1 MKKSKTLRAAIYAR
15 YSTKHQNES
24 SIEDQVRACRK
35 ICEREGFKVVETF
48 SDAAISGGTARRPG
62 YQALLAAARGR
73 AFDVIVAE
81 SSSRLWRETAEQW
94 RALKEW
100 ANNDIDVVCH
110 GIDTRRPESS
120 ILLSVTGAAN
130 EAFRQEIGRRTREG
144 QVGLAE
150 KGHVAGGRTYGYRNV
165 KRREGKREVTERVIE
180 QTEAKIVR
188 RIYKLRAEGHSAL
201 AIARA
206 LNADDIPSPGAAW
219 ARTSAIKATWRASA
233 LIGDPRFGT
242 GILSNPLY
250 RGRAIWGRMKWKRS
264 ASDSRIRKPIPVPEK
279 EWIVHEV
286 PHLRIVDE
294 RLFDKVQALQAQDTP
309 FKAAIRKG
317 IRMSPNRGKG
327 SYWLSGILV
336 CDLCGSNLQA
346 SGSESYACPSHSA
359 GKCAN
364 NLRFKRSDIE
374 AEMLK
379 TVRDELLQ
387 PARLQ
392 AEMRRVAKELAVLE
406 RQERDAMHQTP
417 AGDEM
422 RRVEAKIKSVRSLNL
437 GVAAEYAAVRELEAE
452 RDALAARAAKKLTPG
467 LQEARQ
473 MLAQLPKIA
482 AMFDKRLEATLTGGK
497 ATRDEMR
504 VISDATRELIVGG
517 VIRMRPKN
525 GTMTGRVDLL
535 GLGEKALRVAG
546 TTRRA
551 RVSGSGGRI

>member
-1 MKKSKTLRAAIYAR
+1 MYAR
-15 YSTKHQNES
+15 YSTQHQNES
-24 SIEDQVRACRK
+24 SIEDQIRACRK
-35 ICEREGFKVVETF
+35 ICDREGFKVVDTF
-48 SDAAISGGTARRPG
+48 PDAAISGGTARRPG
-62 YQALLAAARGR
+62 YQALLAAARVG

-100 ANNDIDVVCH
+100 ANKEIHVVCH
-110 GIDTRRPESS
+110 GIDTRRPESN

-150 KGHVAGGRTYGYRNV
+150 KGYVAGGRTYGYRNV
-165 KRREGKREVTERVIE
+165 KRTVGGREMTERVIE
-180 QTEAKIVR
+180 PREAKIVR
-188 RIYKLRAEGHSAL
+188 RIFKLRAEGHSPL
-201 AIARA
+201 AICRV
-206 LNADDIPSPGAAW
+206 LNADNIPSPGAAW
-219 ARTSAIKATWRASA
+219 ARTSGIKPTWRASA

-242 GILSNPLY
+242 GMLSNPLY
-250 RGRAIWGRMKWKRS
+250 RGRAVWGRMKWKRD
-264 ASDSRIRKPIPVPEK
+264 AGDSSIRIPVPVPEK
-279 EWIVHEV
+279 DWIVHEV

-346 SGSESYACPSHSA
+346 SGSESYACPSHSM

-364 NLRFKRSDIE
+364 NLRFKRADAE

-379 TVRDELLQ
+379 IVRDELLQ
-387 PARLQ
+387 PERLND
-392 AEMRRVAKELAVLE
+392 EMRRVATELKELE
-406 RQERDAMHQTP
+406 RQERNAMRQSP
-417 AGDEM
+417 DGSELQ
-422 RRVEAKIKSVRSLNL
+422 RIEAKIKSVRNLNL
-437 GVAAEYAAVRELEAE
+437 GTAAEYAAIRELDAE
-452 RDALAARAAKKLTPG
+452 REALAARAAKKLTPG
-467 LQEARQ
+467 LKEARQ
-473 MLAQLPKIA
+473 MLAQLPTIA
-482 AMFDKRLEATLTGGK
+482 EMFDKRLEATLTGGK

-504 VISDATRELIVGG
+504 VISEATRELIVGG
-517 VIRMRPKN
+517 CIRMRPK
-525 GTMTGRVDLL
+525 GKTMAGSVDLL